1 MKHWTKAFTTRE
13 DGGRVSSYRMIRK
26 KSFIGL
32 ALNSSISLAQT
43 TALACSRLQ

>member
-1 MKHWTKAFTTRE
+1 MKHWTKAFTTGE